1 MIIKKGK
8 LLFRGGKCKLGNA
21 FYALDYNT
29 AKMYG
34 NVCTL
39 KTTRQ
44 IRLFDITHI
53 SLKRIFKYLSENT
66 RLLMSF
72 AFGTGL
78 LKKNQ
83 DVTLK
88 KLLGKSTFRN
98 KKGFGQRLS
107 ITDIDDIAM
116 KAFSKEFL
124 NKYGYDGAFMP
135 KKKSVFHK
143 NFFHKEIFI
152 SKYSLL
158 SIVSQQKDESNR
170 RTSSHSQSKSLFKNL
185 PLAELFVRYTRPTQR
200 LLRPHPRK
208 FVMYLS
214 GGMAVKLYLRAR
226 GIKTAKT
233 SDFDF
238 KFAVPNT
245 LKSQKQID
253 SVSEIMRRIMRNHI
267 AGFVRFL
274 NKNGIKATFECKEIK
289 GVPLDKPGG
298 HSYKKVY
305 KVYNFT
311 IVTPYRKY
319 ELGDTSLVLVPGITR
334 EQLSLKWS
342 RFFGMPIQTLKNL
355 WKDSLYL
362 LAGSFVV
369 GKIKLRN
376 PINGDKKEKGIKN
389 AIRTGHLS
397 FLKPGKTK
405 LVRLSRQLVENVIRR
420 NKQSGIKHSKMIL
433 KRLQ

>member
-21 FYALDYNT
+21 FFALDYNT

-34 NVCTL
+34 DVCTL
-39 KTTRQ
+39 KTKRH
-44 IRLFDITHI
+44 IKLFDITHT
-53 SLKRIFKYLSENT
+53 SLKKSFRYLSENT
-66 RLLMSF
+66 RLLVSF

-88 KLLGKSTFRN
+88 KLLGKSN
-98 KKGFGQRLS
+98 IKSKHGFGERLS

-124 NKYGYDGAFMP
+124 NKMGYDGAYMP
-135 KKKSVFHK
+135 KKKSIFHK

-152 SKYSLL
+152 SKNGLVNL
-158 SIVSQQKDESNR
+158 VSQQQKGDSR
-170 RTSSHSQSKSLFKNL
+170 SLQSRSISRNL
-185 PLAELFVRYTRPTQR
+185 PLAELFVMYTRHTQR
-200 LLRPHPRK
+200 LLRPHPKK
-208 FVMYLS
+208 FVMYLG

-226 GIKTAKT
+226 GIRTAKT

-238 KFAVPNT
+238 KFAVSNT
-245 LKSQKQID
+245 LKTQKEID
-253 SVSEIMRRIMRNHI
+253 SSSEIMRRIMRNHV

-274 NKNGIKATFECKEIK
+274 NRNGIKSTFECREVK

-298 HSYKKVY
+298 KYYKKVY
-305 KVYNFT
+305 KVYNFS
-311 IVTPYRKY
+311 IITPHRKY
-319 ELGDTSLVLVPGITR
+319 ELIDTSLVLVPGITR
-334 EQLSLKWS
+334 EHLSLKWS

-355 WKDSLYL
+355 WKDTLYL
-362 LAGSFVV
+362 LAGSFVID
-369 GKIKLRN
+369 KIKLRN

-405 LVRLSRQLVENVIRR
+405 LVRLSRQLISNVIRR
-420 NKQSGIKHSKMIL
+420 NKKAGIKHSKMIL
-433 KRLQ
+433 KRLH

>member
-8 LLFRGGKCKLGNA
+8 LIFRGGSCKTGNA

-39 KTTRQ
+39 KTKRQ
-44 IRLFDITHI
+44 IKLFDITHT
-53 SLKRIFKYLSENT
+53 SLKKIFKYLSKNT
-66 RLLMSF
+66 RILMSF

-88 KLLGKSTFRN
+88 RLLGKSN
-98 KKGFGQRLS
+98 VIKKQGLGQRLS
-107 ITDIDDIAM
+107 ITDIDDVAM

-124 NKYGYDGAFMP
+124 NKFGYDGAFMP
-135 KKKSVFHK
+135 RKKSVFHK
-143 NFFHKEIFI
+143 NFFHKEIFL
-152 SKYSLL
+152 SKFGLL
-158 SIVSQQKDESNR
+158 QFLSVEKHKYTHHQSK
-170 RTSSHSQSKSLFKNL
+170 SKSLFKNL
-185 PLAELFVRYTRPTQR
+185 PMAELFVRYTKHTQR
-200 LLRPHPRK
+200 LLRPYPRK
-208 FVMYLS
+208 FVMYLG

-226 GIKTAKT
+226 GIQTAKT

-238 KFAVPNT
+238 KFAVPT
-245 LKSQKQID
+245 VLKSQKQID
-253 SVSEIMRRIMRNHI
+253 SLSEIMRRIMRNHV

-274 NKNGIKATFECKEIK
+274 NRNGIKSTFECREVK

-298 HSYKKVY
+298 SMYKKVY

-311 IVTPYRKY
+311 IVTPNTKY
-319 ELGDTSLVLVPGITR
+319 ELVDTSLVLVPGITR
-334 EQLSLKWS
+334 EHLSLKWS
-342 RFFGMPIQTLKNL
+342 RFFGLPIQTLKNL
-355 WKDSLYL
+355 WKDTLYL
-362 LAGSFVV
+362 LAGSFVID
-369 GKIKLRN
+369 KIKLRN

-389 AIRTGHLS
+389 AIRTGHLA

-405 LVRLSRQLVENVIRR
+405 LVRLSRQLIGNVIRR
-420 NKQSGIKHSKMIL
+420 DKKSGIKHSKIIL
-433 KRLQ
+433 KSLQ

>member
-8 LLFRGGKCKLGNA
+8 LLFRGGTCKTGNA
-21 FYALDYNT
+21 FFALDYKT

-39 KTTRQ
+39 KPIRQ
-44 IRLFDITHI
+44 LKLFDITHT
-53 SLKRIFKYLSENT
+53 SLKNAFRYLSENT
-66 RLLMSF
+66 RILVSF
-72 AFGTGL
+72 AFGTGI

-88 KLLGKSTFRN
+88 KLLGKSNVVGKPF
-98 KKGFGQRLS
+98 GLGQRLS
-107 ITDIDDIAM
+107 ITDVDDIAM

-124 NKYGYDGAFMP
+124 NKFGYDGAFMP
-135 KKKSVFHK
+135 RKKSVFHK
-143 NFFHKEIFI
+143 NFFHKEIFLSKNGLLKII
-152 SKYSLL
+152 SKEKM
-158 SIVSQQKDESNR
+158 IQHTR
-170 RTSSHSQSKSLFKNL
+170 SSSSSSLFKNL
-185 PLAELFVRYTRPTQR
+185 PMAELFVRYTRYTQR

-238 KFAVPNT
+238 KFAVPRVLHT
-245 LKSQKQID
+245 QKQID
-253 SVSEIMRRIMRNHI
+253 SLSEIMRRIMRNHV

-274 NKNGIKATFECKEIK
+274 NRNGIKSTFECRELK
-289 GVPLDKPGG
+289 GVPTDKPGG
-298 HSYKKVY
+298 QLYKKVY

-311 IVTPYRKY
+311 ITTPHRKY
-319 ELGDTSLVLVPGITR
+319 ELIDTSLVLVPGVTR
-334 EQLSLKWS
+334 ENISLKWS
-342 RFFGMPIQTLKNL
+342 RFFGMPIQTLNNL
-355 WKDSLYL
+355 WKDTLYI
-362 LAGSFVV
+362 LAGSFVID
-369 GKIKLRN
+369 KIKLRN

-389 AIRTGHLS
+389 AIRTGHLA

-405 LVRLSRQLVENVIRR
+405 LVRLSRQLVSNIIRR
-420 NKQSGIKHSKMIL
+420 NKQTGIKHSKMIL
-433 KRLQ
+433 KSLHQ